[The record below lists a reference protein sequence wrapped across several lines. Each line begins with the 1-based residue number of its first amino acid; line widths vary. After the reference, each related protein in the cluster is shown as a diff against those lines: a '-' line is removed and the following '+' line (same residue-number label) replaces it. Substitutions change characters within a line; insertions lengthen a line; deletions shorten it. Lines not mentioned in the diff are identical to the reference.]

1 MEADLTSKGGSEA
14 GDPNLLVRLQVR
26 VQAARVLVQVE
37 GAARVSLHKEV
48 VPLRQDYSLL
58 TLQVDFP

>member
-37 GAARVSLHKEV
+37 GAAGIA
-48 VPLRQDYSLL
+48 LRLL
-58 TLQVDFP
+58 FR